1 MECLSLELAGKLL
14 AAVIARVGDA
24 YSTPV
29 CVSACDASGFL
40 LAFSRIDGAPEC
52 SIQLAQQ

>member
-14 AAVIARVGDA
+14 AAVIAPVRDA
-24 YSTPV
+24 YGTPV
-29 CVSACDASGFL
+29 CVSTCDAFGFL
-40 LAFSRIDGAPEC
+40 LAFSRIDGAPVC